1 MKKLIVTSALA
12 LSFLTAGASQLL
24 ESKVLKDSISKSEP
38 KNTTTVVYP
47 EVALEEDIDEAFDFD
62 TKKYLPV
69 GFNASLN
76 LNNEF
81 DLDFTLVGVDED
93 EAFDFDTQVYLPV
106 GFNLSADILN
116 NIVEIDII
124 EEDEPF
130 GFDTKK
136 YLPKGFNPLNK
147 EATTNEL

>member
-24 ESKVLKDSISKSEP
+24 ESEILKDSITKTTP
-38 KNTTTVVYP
+38 NNTTTVEYQATV
-47 EVALEEDIDEAFDFD
+47 VDEEDEAFEFD

-69 GFNASLN
+69 GFNASLS
-76 LNNEF
+76 LNKDF
-81 DLDFTLVGVDED
+81 DLDFSLVGEDED
-93 EAFDFDTQVYLPV
+93 ETFDFNTQDYLPV
-106 GFNLSADILN
+106 GFNLSADLLN
-116 NIVEIDII
+116 SIVEIDII

-147 EATTNEL
+147 EGLSNEL

>member
-24 ESKVLKDSISKSEP
+24 ESDIVNDSITKTEP
-38 KNTTTVVYP
+38 KNTTTVLFP
-47 EVALEEDIDEAFDFD
+47 EVVEEDLDEAFEFD

-69 GFNASLN
+69 GFNASLS
-76 LNNEF
+76 LNKDF
-81 DLDFTLVGVDED
+81 DLDFSLVGEEEDED
-93 EAFDFDTQVYLPV
+93 FDFDTNAYLPV
-106 GFNLSADILN
+106 GFNLNADLLKS
-116 NIVEIDII
+116 IVEIEIV

-130 GFDTKK
+130 GFDTKS

-147 EATTNEL
+147 EVVTNEL